1 MFKFFEVIINL
12 LEMVVGFVLNL
23 FDMIIFVITFIAQGV
38 VYATTCIMYLPPWV
52 LPFVEIYRSPLIA
65 LAIDLVRSR

>member
-1 MFKFFEVIINL
+1 MAEIATNRTSSSDYSGEFF
-12 LEMVVGFVLNL
+12 L
-23 FDMIIFVITFIAQGV
+23 FFSPRI
-38 VYATTCIMYLPPWV
+38 